1 MPAYKMCRYLGP
13 RVKPGDCGDCDRL
26 CQHDPSYGVVRLST
40 RCGQPGKCP
49 DYEPKTGLQRLPQV
63 ETFPS
68 SKVGS
73 CGRKRS
79 NRLLCLRFQTTWFQ
93 VIRRMMADHAGG
105 VPPKRRLCKIGC

>member
-63 ETFPS
+63 DDLPQLEGRVVREEEVESPPVPEVSNDVLPGDTPDDGRPRRRRS
-68 SKVGS
+68 SK
-73 CGRKRS
+73 KKA
-79 NRLLCLRFQTTWFQ
+79 
-93 VIRRMMADHAGG
+93 M
-105 VPPKRRLCKIGC
+105 